1 MKKMIALMLC
11 FLLLMGC
18 AVSVSAADTTKVE
31 IIADKAE
38 AKPGDEITFEVR
50 IDGSETCKSIGI
62 ALQYDKTVF
71 EIKEGK
77 CGLEN
82 ATLSIFDESVGFAY
96 LFQDGVVPEGTVGTF
111 TMQVKEGAVNGE
123 TEVSGQLAVK
133 SGDKTIPAELTA
145 AGVTITDGA
154 AEKPTEKP
162 TEKPDASTDTA
173 QKVPAQTEPHKQPGG
188 IQPQKQTGQEK
199 PQKQE
204 THVIPQPSV
213 SEQETEPQVQPETP
227 KQEQPAVN
235 IQPETE
241 QESPTGLPVLTEL
254 LIAAA
259 VLIALISALV
269 VCLVLLA
276 KRRKN
281 RL

>member
-111 TMQVKEGAVNGE
+111 TMTARQ
-123 TEVSGQLAVK
+123 K
-133 SGDKTIPAELTA
+133 SLRK
-145 AGVTITDGA
+145 
-154 AEKPTEKP
+154 
-162 TEKPDASTDTA
+162 S
-173 QKVPAQTEPHKQPGG
+173 
-188 IQPQKQTGQEK
+188 PQKNRMHLRILPRRYPPRRNPISNPGEYSPRSK
-199 PQKQE
+199 P
-204 THVIPQPSV
+204 
-213 SEQETEPQVQPETP
+213 
-227 KQEQPAVN
+227 A
-235 IQPETE
+235 
-241 QESPTGLPVLTEL
+241 
-254 LIAAA
+254 
-259 VLIALISALV
+259 
-269 VCLVLLA
+269 
-276 KRRKN
+276 RRSL
-281 RL
+281 RSRRPM